1 MPVSRTRA
9 RRANPTL
16 AAFALGIAFA
26 TTFDLSPLLPVLEP
40 LLPYAARARDEVRRD
55 TASAATCADA
65 APPAM
70 PGAAETIRG
79 TTGADR

>member
-16 AAFALGIAFA
+16 AAFALGVAFA

-40 LLPYAARARDEVRRD
+40 LLPYATSAHEKVGGESASD
-55 TASAATCADA
+55 TSCADA
-65 APPAM
+65 SRSGSA
-70 PGAAETIRG
+70 G
-79 TTGADR
+79 TP